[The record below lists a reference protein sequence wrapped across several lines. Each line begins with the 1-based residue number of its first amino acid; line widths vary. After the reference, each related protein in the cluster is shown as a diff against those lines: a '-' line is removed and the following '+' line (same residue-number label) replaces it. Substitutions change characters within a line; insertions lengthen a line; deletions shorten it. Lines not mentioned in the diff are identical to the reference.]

1 MGRRYGGEPGDC
13 PIAEMVSERLV
24 RLPFYNQLSEIE
36 QSRVIGAIREI
47 KV

>member
-1 MGRRYGGEPGDC
+1 MGRHYGGAPGDC

-24 RLPFYNQLSEIE
+24 RLPFYNQLTEIE
-36 QSRVIGAIREI
+36 QSRVIDTIREI